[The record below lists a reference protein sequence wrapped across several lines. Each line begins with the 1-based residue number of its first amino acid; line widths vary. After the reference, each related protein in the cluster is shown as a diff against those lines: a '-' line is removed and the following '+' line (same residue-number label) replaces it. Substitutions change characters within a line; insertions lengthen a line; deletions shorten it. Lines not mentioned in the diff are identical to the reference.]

1 MVEGAN
7 IGAITKRFMII
18 TATSASGNGS
28 VRWALFHLVGYRPEV
43 SPGKGISR
51 CRSQCRAAHRVVAIY
66 NQRPHREW
74 YGNLFAM
81 SPASE
86 LLIRKLWRQA
96 SSNFTVSHIDLNQMG
111 RSEGYHLGSP
121 CSLSIAAINYGGRDV
136 LPLLHRRCRSRH
148 LPENS
153 VRPRFAYYASSAQI
167 RTQAAPLEP
176 DHDPTWAMARLIASR
191 VMPSFSCFAI
201 NAR

>member
-1 MVEGAN
+1 MIGCLRRRWNRISDELVVEGAN

-111 RSEGYHLGSP
+111 RSEGYHPGSP
-121 CSLSIAAINYGGRDV
+121 CSPSIAAINYGGPMYCRYFTV
-136 LPLLHRRCRSRH
+136 AVAAVIYRRI
-148 LPENS
+148 L
-153 VRPRFAYYASSAQI
+153 
-167 RTQAAPLEP
+167 
-176 DHDPTWAMARLIASR
+176 
-191 VMPSFSCFAI
+191 
-201 NAR
+201 